1 MARKITGNYEY
12 WFLLKSG
19 RAVWVHKTTCNIL
32 VEHSDHLLYEPTKVE
47 TDEITVEMVF
57 NSFTD
62 G

>member
-1 MARKITGNYEY
+1 MARKITNRYEY
-12 WFLLKSG
+12 WFLLKNG

-32 VEHSDHLLYEPTKVE
+32 VEHRDGRLYEPTKVE
-47 TDEITVEMVF
+47 TDEIAVQMIL